1 MQDNRDSTVCIS
13 FVLPLVFSSQL
24 VSGSLATTKFSMT
37 QSRGPRGAGRGPLVL
52 EPRLIGGLKTTV
64 IKKVACGDMFT
75 ACLTGV

>member
-1 MQDNRDSTVCIS
+1 
-13 FVLPLVFSSQL
+13 
-24 VSGSLATTKFSMT
+24 MT
-37 QSRGPRGAGRGPLVL
+37 QSRGPRGAGRGPLVF